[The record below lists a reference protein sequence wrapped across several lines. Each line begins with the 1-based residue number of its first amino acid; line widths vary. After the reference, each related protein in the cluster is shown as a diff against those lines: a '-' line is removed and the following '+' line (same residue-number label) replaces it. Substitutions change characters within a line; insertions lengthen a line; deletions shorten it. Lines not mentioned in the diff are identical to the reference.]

1 MARNKKQKDSTFAD
15 LVARL
20 NKLSNF
26 SPEKERNSLMEAASA
41 EPQIL
46 DNKDVSLADIAKLAG
61 IKEFEQPVSISKDAE
76 KLVDRITHEDK
87 DEQSEKSSITKAI
100 EESDADDSISTTIK
114 KTVTEEDK
122 RLTKI
127 AELEQQLAEL
137 KAEEKEEATLDIEG
151 FKFKFIE
158 DVTEYVKEA
167 EGEDLV
173 ELYNR
178 FSNNQVDMNEDSFVI
193 STPETKDVIAD
204 AEKAEQP
211 EEEVVVEKDK
221 DEEKDNK
228 EEDDDTGE
236 VPMLD
241 KEFDDQ
247 PRQKGQRLDVGE
259 APVEK
264 EDVKFSNDLSEQK

>member
-1 MARNKKQKDSTFAD
+1 
-15 LVARL
+15 
-20 NKLSNF
+20 
-26 SPEKERNSLMEAASA
+26 MEAASA

-61 IKEFEQPVSISKDAE
+61 IKEYEQPVSISKDAE

-151 FKFKFIE
+151 FKSKFIE

>member
-1 MARNKKQKDSTFAD
+1 M
-15 LVARL
+15 
-20 NKLSNF
+20 
-26 SPEKERNSLMEAASA
+26 
-41 EPQIL
+41 
-46 DNKDVSLADIAKLAG
+46 
-61 IKEFEQPVSISKDAE
+61 
-76 KLVDRITHEDK
+76 
-87 DEQSEKSSITKAI
+87 
-100 EESDADDSISTTIK
+100 
-114 KTVTEEDK
+114 
-122 RLTKI
+122 
-127 AELEQQLAEL
+127 
-137 KAEEKEEATLDIEG
+137 
-151 FKFKFIE
+151 
-158 DVTEYVKEA
+158 KEA

-228 EEDDDTGE
+228 EEEDDTGE